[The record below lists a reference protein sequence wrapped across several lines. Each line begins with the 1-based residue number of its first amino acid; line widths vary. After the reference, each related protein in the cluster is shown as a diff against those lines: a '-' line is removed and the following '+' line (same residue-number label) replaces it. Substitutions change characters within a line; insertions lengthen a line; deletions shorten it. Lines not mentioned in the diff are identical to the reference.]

1 LAGCSRHLIE
11 LGIVSDHWNFT
22 THSKRKREKRYFTVV
37 FGKRTLQH
45 IENGKRTLNIE
56 YRKWKKKPAPHLARI
71 MHYAM
76 HYATSCEAIV
86 KTSWFELKP
95 QLTGS
100 NSKPNSLIDH
110 NFTR

>member
-1 LAGCSRHLIE
+1 VII
-11 LGIVSDHWNFT
+11 GI
-22 THSKRKREKRYFTVV
+22 
-37 FGKRTLQH
+37 LQH
-45 IENGKRTLNIE
+45 IANAREKNVISPLFLEKEPYNISKMEKEPSILNIE

-86 KTSWFELKP
+86 KTSWFELKA